1 MVDGRRQMVSGRRR
15 PGLGERS
22 AKGSGSRRVDGG
34 ILSGRRRPDMHG
46 GRTSVNGVGPTSAWA
61 RGKVGKRIGVTS
73 GRRGDIV
80 GPTSARHAWRA
91 DVGKRC
97 RADVGLGSGKG
108 RQKDR
113 GHVGSTRG
121 YCRADVGPTCMAG
134 GRRQTVSGRRRP
146 GLGERSAK
154 GSGSRRV
161 DGGILSGR
169 RRPDMRVGPTSASNI
184 GPTSARDRLDL
195 GWISEY
201 ADIHDVQ
208 PTSGRCRAESGT
220 TACRVSGRRRPDVG
234 MFTGL
239 SGRALAVL
247 GPCSN
252 RALAVLGPCSDS
264 TWDVLWPFC

>member
-1 MVDGRRQMVSGRRR
+1 MSSDIGPTSVQYRL
-15 PGLGERS
+15 GLGEQSVR
-22 AKGSGSRRVDGG
+22 GRVVTG

-46 GRTSVNGVGPTSAWA
+46 GRTSANGVGPTSAWA

-108 RQKDR
+108 RHKI
-113 GHVGSTRG
+113 GVTS
-121 YCRADVGPTCMAG
+121 
-134 GRRQTVSGRRRP
+134 GRRGILSGRRRP
-146 GLGERSAK
+146 GMHGGRTSANGVGPTSAWARGK
-154 GSGSRRV
+154 VGKRSGSHRV
-161 DGGILSGR
+161 DRGILSGR

-220 TACRVSGRRRPDVG
+220 TARRVSGRRRPDVG
-234 MFTGL
+234 MFTGK
-239 SGRALAVL
+239 SW
-247 GPCSN
+247 
-252 RALAVLGPCSDS
+252 
-264 TWDVLWPFC
+264 TKIKHI